1 MRTAPGLSTLHDR
14 PAACASLV
22 GFRRATRRLKLRD
35 TPVSPPFAIAH
46 EALRP
51 PLEVNQTMSI
61 LDKFSMRGKVALVTG
76 GNRGIGR
83 AIAIGLAEAGAS
95 VAIAARDE
103 QRNAQTVVELEKLG
117 VRAIAVKT
125 DLAERD
131 EIRSLVGAVEGAL
144 GPIDVLVNNAGI
156 GFHGEALTV
165 SDEDWTRLFAVNLEA
180 VWKASQAVA
189 AEMAKRGS
197 GSIINIGS
205 ISGLIVNRPQWHSPY
220 GISKAAVHHLTK
232 SLAAEWA
239 TKGIRVNAIAPGYVV
254 TEIASDEYENYRHYW
269 RDEVPM
275 QRYASPDEIAPTA
288 LLLASDAGAF
298 ITGSVLVVDGG
309 YTLW

>member
-1 MRTAPGLSTLHDR
+1 
-14 PAACASLV
+14 
-22 GFRRATRRLKLRD
+22 
-35 TPVSPPFAIAH
+35 
-46 EALRP
+46 
-51 PLEVNQTMSI
+51 MSI
-61 LDKFSMRGKVALVTG
+61 LDRFSMKGKVSIVTG

-83 AIAIGLAEAGAS
+83 AIAQGLAEAGSA

-103 QRNAQTVVELEKLG
+103 AQSAIAIEELRKLG
-117 VRAIAVKT
+117 VEAISVKADVANREELEAMVDT
-125 DLAERD
+125 VSRT
-131 EIRSLVGAVEGAL
+131 L

-156 GFHGEALTV
+156 GFHANALTLPD
-165 SDEDWTRLFAVNLEA
+165 DEWERLFAINLGG
-180 VWKASQAVA
+180 VWKASQIVGRHMVA
-189 AEMAKRGS
+189 NGR

-220 GISKAAVHHLTK
+220 GIAKAAVHHLTR

-239 TKGIRVNAIAPGYVV
+239 QSGIRVNGIAPGYVK

-275 QRYASPDEIAPTA
+275 QRYATPEEIAPIA
-288 LLLASDAGAF
+288 LLLASDASSF
-298 ITGSVLVVDGG
+298 VTGSIFVVDGG

>member
-1 MRTAPGLSTLHDR
+1 
-14 PAACASLV
+14 
-22 GFRRATRRLKLRD
+22 
-35 TPVSPPFAIAH
+35 
-46 EALRP
+46 
-51 PLEVNQTMSI
+51 MSI
-61 LDKFSMRGKVALVTG
+61 MDKFSMRGKVALVTG

-83 AIAIGLAEAGAS
+83 AIALGLAEAGAS

-103 QRNAQTVVELEKLG
+103 HKNTQTVAELEQLG
-117 VRAIAVKT
+117 ARAIAVRT
-125 DLAERD
+125 DLRERN
-131 EIRSLVGAVEGAL
+131 EIDSMVRIVAGAL

-156 GFHGEALTV
+156 GFHVEALEV
-165 SDEDWTRLFAVNLEA
+165 SDEDWGRLFSINLEA
-180 VWKASQAVA
+180 VWKTSQAVA
-189 AEMAKRGS
+189 AEMAKQGS

-254 TEIASDEYENYRHYW
+254 TEIASHEYEEYSHYW

-275 QRYASPDEIAPTA
+275 QRYATPDEIAPTA

-298 ITGSVLVVDGG
+298 ITGSVFVVDGG

>member
-1 MRTAPGLSTLHDR
+1 MVASAISSRE
-14 PAACASLV
+14 AARNDTFVTSES
-22 GFRRATRRLKLRD
+22 RAL
-35 TPVSPPFAIAH
+35 I
-46 EALRP
+46 
-51 PLEVNQTMSI
+51 LEVNQTMSI

-103 QRNAQTVVELEKLG
+103 QRNAQTVAELEKLG
-117 VRAIAVKT
+117 ARAVEVKT
-125 DLAERD
+125 DLAERND
-131 EIRSLVGAVEGAL
+131 ILSMVRAVEGAL

-156 GFHGEALTV
+156 GFHGEALTI

-180 VWKASQAVA
+180 VWKTSQAVA
-189 AEMAKRGS
+189 TEMAKRGS

-254 TEIASDEYENYRHYW
+254 TEIASDEYEEYRHYW

-298 ITGSVLVVDGG
+298 ITGSVVVVDGG

>member
-1 MRTAPGLSTLHDR
+1 MVASAISSRGAARNYIFATAES
-14 PAACASLV
+14 
-22 GFRRATRRLKLRD
+22 RAL
-35 TPVSPPFAIAH
+35 I
-46 EALRP
+46 
-51 PLEVNQTMSI
+51 LEVNQTMSI

-103 QRNAQTVVELEKLG
+103 QRNAQTVAELEKLG
-117 VRAIAVKT
+117 ARAVAVKT
-125 DLAERD
+125 DLAERND
-131 EIRSLVGAVEGAL
+131 ILSMVRAVEGAL

-156 GFHGEALTV
+156 GFHGEALTI

-180 VWKASQAVA
+180 VWKTSQAVA
-189 AEMAKRGS
+189 TEMAKRGS

-239 TKGIRVNAIAPGYVV
+239 AKGIRVNAIAPGYVV
-254 TEIASDEYENYRHYW
+254 TEIASDEYEEYRHYW